1 MVPLEVVGL
10 MMVCTGIVKVPVALN
25 PVSVAGL
32 AVAVQEKVA
41 PETFEVNV
49 TKLVGL
55 PEQTDWV
62 SGLLLTDGLGLTVIT
77 WVMGVPVQPLAVGV
91 MVMVTVP
98 GELVLLVNVHEGT
111 GLAVPLAAAPEIPE
125 DDTVVQL

>member
-10 MMVCTGIVKVPVALN
+10 LMVCTGIVKVPVALN
-25 PVSVAGL
+25 PVSVAGF

-62 SGLLLTDGLGLTVIT
+62 SGLLLTDGFGLTVIT

-111 GLAVPLAAAPEIPE
+111 GLAVPLGAAPEIPG
-125 DDTVVQL
+125 DDTVAQL